1 MAVETASACYYNT
14 AFLAL
19 QKVLTL
25 TCHASRSMA
34 GLVYRGYAAAM
45 TVVG

>member
-1 MAVETASACYYNT
+1 MAVETASACYNT

-25 TCHASRSMA
+25 TCHASRSVA
-34 GLVYRGYAAAM
+34 GLVHRGYAAAM